1 MSNTLR
7 ILGMASGLDTE
18 TMVKQLMKA
27 ENMKVDKV
35 KQNRQIIQW
44 QQDLYRE
51 IIGDLTTFRSTYFD
65 VLKPETNVL
74 SKNNYSAFDVV
85 SADIPT
91 AGAAASS
98 IPGASATAGVGAA
111 TGVYKVEVTNLAS
124 GATKIGRPLA
134 ESVTKAS
141 TMASLGLGGNT
152 TVNITYNGTTKPVA
166 IETGD
171 TIENVI
177 QKISNATSGNVVAKF
192 SELTRQFTIQTSA
205 TGSGNSLNI
214 DSSISALGIY
224 KNSIDMKTTVDTLD
238 TLKENGSFDVSF
250 VDSNGVIATK
260 TINFGSDETINDIV
274 VKINNDTG
282 NMVVASFDSATKTFS
297 LRQKDGK
304 EVRINNVTGSAKSEL
319 GLPSYANA
327 GEVKGED
334 AVLKITPPGSNTAI
348 DVTKSTNNFTLDGI
362 SYSLSRANTTT
373 NITVSSNTQ
382 KAFDKIKGFI
392 DKYNEIVDKVNKKI
406 GEKKQYDYKPLTE
419 EQKKDMEPED
429 IKKWEERAKEGLL
442 KNESTLQNMLSAM
455 RSAFFQGVEGAGIT
469 LKELGLNT
477 SSDYS
482 QKGKIIFD
490 MTLGGEQKLK
500 DMLATKGEQV
510 AKLFMQTS
518 TKKATYSP
526 DLTTA
531 EREARNSDQ
540 GIFQRINDILQDNVR
555 TTRNN
560 AGKKGFLIEKAGIK
574 GDFSEFNNLLYSQ
587 IKDKDKLINEL
598 TIKLADKENKYY
610 SQFAKL
616 EQAMN
621 SLNSQSNWL
630 AQQLGGGAKS

>member
-1 MSNTLR
+1 MSDTLR

-35 KQNRQIIQW
+35 KQNRQVIQW

-85 SADIPT
+85 SADVPA
-91 AGAAASS
+91 AGAAVSS
-98 IPGASATAGVGAA
+98 IPGSSAAAGVGAA
-111 TGVYKVEVTNLAS
+111 TGVYRVEVTNLAS
-124 GATKIGRPLA
+124 AATKVGRPLA
-134 ESVTKAS
+134 ENTTKSS
-141 TMASLGLGGNT
+141 TMSSLGLASNT
-152 TVNITYNGTTKPVA
+152 TVNITYNGTTKPVK

-177 QKISNATSGNVVAKF
+177 QKISNATSGNVVAKY

-224 KNSIDMKTTVDTLD
+224 KDSIDMKTTVDTL
-238 TLKENGSFDVSF
+238 TKSGSFDISY
-250 VDSNGVIATK
+250 VDSNGTIATK
-260 TINFGSDETINDIV
+260 NISLSAGATINDIV
-274 VKINNDTG
+274 DNINNDTG
-282 NMVVASFDSATKTFS
+282 NMVAASFDPATKTFS

-304 EVRINNVTGSAKSEL
+304 EVRINNVPDFAKSEL

-334 AVLKITPPGSNTAI
+334 AVLKITPPGSSTAVN
-348 DVTKSTNNFTLDGI
+348 VTKSTNNFTLDGI

-406 GEKKQYDYKPLTE
+406 SEKKQYEYKPLTD

-442 KNESTLQNMLSAM
+442 KNDSTLQNMLSAM
-455 RSAFFQGVEGAGIT
+455 RSAFFEGVEGAGIS
-469 LKELGLNT
+469 LKDLGLNT
-477 SSDYS
+477 SSDYT
-482 QKGKIIFD
+482 QKGKIVFD

-518 TKKATYSP
+518 TKKPTYSP

-540 GIFQRINDILQDNVR
+540 GIFQRINDILQDNAR
-555 TTRNN
+555 TTRSN

-574 GDFSEFNNLLYSQ
+574 GDFSEFNNLLYNQ
-587 IKDKDKLINEL
+587 IKDKDKVINEL
-598 TIKLADKENKYY
+598 TKKLAGKENRYY

-630 AQQLGGGAKS
+630 AQQLGGGA